1 MGPTEPKSSTQS
13 GIRYIYRYFILNF
26 CFVLALL
33 LFSVTLFIGGESWLL
48 NQGSTL
54 TFIGAVVFMALLILL
69 WLIVGLAYVFNG
81 RHEFDSEHDSNVILA
96 TILLIVYAILFL
108 ITLVYGKGFTGGRSF
123 ISAASLGFS
132 SHILE
137 LVVTLALSIAS
148 HIIFGYA
155 MMYLVGRVSS
165 EEQKKRLRKAFYLL
179 VAGNFT
185 LNITGLIAYF
195 MYFKIFQELYLSL
208 KEGKIKAAVTAPC
221 PQCDRDIS
229 VESTTCPHCGAKLDE
244 QIPIKIDPRLTIE
257 MPKSDYNLPPG
268 YAPIKGPT
276 EAQKKKLF
284 RFIMI
289 IVAIIVIVASLYFII
304 RFLFP

>member
-1 MGPTEPKSSTQS
+1 MGPTEPKSLTQS
-13 GIRYIYRYFILNF
+13 GIRYICRYFILKF

-33 LFSVTLFIGGESWLL
+33 LFSVTLFIGGESWLG
-48 NQGSTL
+48 NPGSAL
-54 TFIGAVVFMALLILL
+54 TFVGVVVFITILILL
-69 WLIVGLAYVFNG
+69 WLIIGLAHVFNG
-81 RHEFDSEHDSNVILA
+81 RKEFDNEHESNVILS

-108 ITLVYGKGFTGGRSF
+108 ITVVYSKGFTGGTAF

-137 LVVTLALSIAS
+137 LAVTIALSIAS

-155 MMYLVGRVSS
+155 IIYSIGRLSS
-165 EEQKKRLRKAFYLL
+165 EEQKKRLQKAFYLL
-179 VAGNFT
+179 VIGNFT

-195 MYFKIFQELYLSL
+195 MFFKVYREVYLSL
-208 KEGKIKAAVTAPC
+208 KEGKIKAADTAPC

-229 VESTTCPHCGAKLDE
+229 IESKVCPHCGAKFDE
-244 QIPIKIDPRLTIE
+244 QTPIKIDPRLTIE
-257 MPKSDYNLPPG
+257 MPKSEYNLPPG

-289 IVAIIVIVASLYFII
+289 IIAIIVVVTSLYLII
-304 RFLFP
+304 RFLF

>member
-1 MGPTEPKSSTQS
+1 MGPTEHKSSTQS
-13 GIRYIYRYFILNF
+13 GVRFIYRYFFFNF

-33 LFSVTLFIGGESWLL
+33 LSSITLFIGGESWLDDS
-48 NQGSTL
+48 GSTL
-54 TFIGAVVFMALLILL
+54 GFVGVVVFIAILILL
-69 WLIVGLAYVFNG
+69 FLIVGFVYIFNG

-96 TILLIVYAILFL
+96 TILLVVYAILFL
-108 ITLVYGKGFTGGRSF
+108 ITLVYSKGFIGGGSF

-137 LVVTLALSIAS
+137 LVITLALSIAS

-155 MMYLVGRVSS
+155 MMHLLGRLSS
-165 EEQKKRLRKAFYLL
+165 EEQKKRLQTAFYLL

-195 MYFKIFQELYLSL
+195 MYFKTFQELYLSL

-221 PQCDRDIS
+221 PNCDRDIS
-229 VESTTCPHCGAKLDE
+229 IESTACPHCGAKLDE
-244 QIPIKIDPRLTIE
+244 QVPIKIDPRLTIE
-257 MPKSDYNLPPG
+257 MPKSDYSLPQG

-276 EAQKKKLF
+276 EAQKKQLMK
-284 RFIMI
+284 FILI
-289 IVAIIVIVASLYFII
+289 IAGIVVTVAILYLLI
-304 RFLFP
+304 RLLFP